1 MTVERENR
9 WLKVFVVVM
18 AVVGVLGVVG
28 HHLTSKATVNV
39 MDQQVRLWQLRCGQQ
54 QQAADQPALLA
65 AALSDDW

>member
-39 MDQQVRLWQLRCGQQ
+39 MDH
-54 QQAADQPALLA
+54 
-65 AALSDDW
+65 